1 MAKVQ
6 SLDDLPVKKKK
17 KIRLN
22 GKVKGKKR
30 VQSSAVDTSNYVPIE
45 GHIQDIE
52 ITDYTKRALKE
63 YGTYV
68 VSDRAVPDFRDGLK
82 PSHRAI
88 LWSAFE
94 LGLHPNSPVK
104 KAART
109 VGDAIGK
116 YHPHG
121 DTAAYGAMVT
131 IANTAIPAIHGQG
144 NWGSPLAPAAA
155 QRYTEA
161 KLSKFSALF
170 LLDRNYLSVTQM
182 IPNFS
187 EDMKIPLHL
196 PALLPTL
203 LLFGSPTVPA
213 YGVRA
218 GNPTFSFK
226 SVCKVVLD
234 MLNGKTYTDAKLA
247 KTLEVRYDYNCH
259 VVTPEE
265 DYVEMIATG
274 KGTVVTRPVLEAS
287 WEEKRIYIKSFAPGG
302 TAGSFDSAKSVAK
315 QLNRI
320 TDLQGV
326 SSACPENSKRN
337 KNAGTMGVL
346 YIITPV
352 RGIKEDDFWALAE
365 KIENMLTFKAPYALG
380 ITVRKE
386 DRNDTRFHFLGYLNL
401 LEQWVKYR
409 VQLET
414 RLIAKL
420 IADADA
426 DLEIQEGYARVCTT
440 EADLQKCIKIIRTA
454 EDDEVKPKLKKAFK
468 LTDRQVDAVLDLR
481 LRRLGKMAISEVK
494 NAIAELQERIA
505 CLQKEAKQP
514 AARAA
519 KDLKERVAKYL
530 KNPDEKLLP
539 HMIAD

>member
-6 SLDDLPVKKKK
+6 SLDDMPSKKVKKGIKIKKKK
-17 KIRLN
+17 KL
-22 GKVKGKKR
+22 
-30 VQSSAVDTSNYVPIE
+30 SPAVDTSNYVPIE

-52 ITDYTKRALKE
+52 ITEYTKKALKE

-68 VSDRAVPDFRDGLK
+68 VSDRAVPDYRDGLK

-94 LGLHPNSPVK
+94 LGLHPNAAVK

-144 NWGSPLAPAAA
+144 NWGGPLAPAAA

-161 KLSKFSALF
+161 KLSKFSSLF
-170 LLDRNYLSVTQM
+170 LLDRNYLSVTPM
-182 IPNFS
+182 IPNYS
-187 EDMKIPLHL
+187 EDLVIPLHL
-196 PALLPTL
+196 PALLPTI
-203 LLFGSPTVPA
+203 LLFGNPTAPA

-226 SVCKVVLD
+226 SVVKVVLD
-234 MLNGKTYTDAKLA
+234 MLKGKTYTDSKLA

-259 VVTPEE
+259 VVTPESVYE
-265 DYVEMIATG
+265 EMIETG
-274 KGTVVTRPVLEAS
+274 KGNVVTRPVLEAS

-302 TAGSFDSAKSVAK
+302 TSGSFDSIKSVAK
-315 QLNRI
+315 QLQRI
-320 TDLQGV
+320 TDLPGI

-346 YIITPV
+346 YIITPS
-352 RGIKEDDFWALAE
+352 RGIQEDAFWELAE
-365 KIENMLTFKAPYALG
+365 KIETMLTFKANYALG

-386 DRNDTRFHFLGYLNL
+386 DRNNTGFYFVGYLNL

-409 VQLET
+409 VAMES
-414 RLIAKL
+414 RLISKL
-420 IADADA
+420 IADADSA
-426 DLEIQEGYARVCTT
+426 LEIQEGYARVCTT
-440 EADLQKCIKIIRTA
+440 DADLQKCIKIIRTA
-454 EDDEVKPKLKKAFK
+454 EDSEVKPKLMKAFK
-468 LTDRQVDAVLDLR
+468 LNERQVDAVLDLR
-481 LRRLGKMAISEVK
+481 LRRLGKMAISEVR
-494 NAIAELQERIA
+494 AAISELEARIAE
-505 CLQKEAKQP
+505 LQKEAKAP
-514 AARAA
+514 ALRAA
-519 KDLKERVAKYL
+519 KDLQERVAKYI